1 MWNMY
6 WSKNWA
12 QSVFRL
18 SLVKPKPKLSP
29 QPIRRKENTLK
40 SQGEVKV
47 KPSKLP
53 KARETRVT
61 KLRLVLVLHLIGWES
76 GTSFFGPI
84 NATKQSKAKL
94 IRFRIIFNTK
104 LETARKPNESQF
116 MYLLKDKCHSLARD
130 LYQRNTSFLELK
142 LQLFRSRSHFF
153 FFNIP
158 SEIRSV
164 IGFPRGT
171 QSLGVPVSVKVPY
184 RRKAKRILLTNS
196 IDIVYI
202 RVSRTLP
209 RVVQVITQWKRLLKN
224 HYTLVWFAITLVPF
238 ICIRS
243 TPTFSKVLQ
252 PKVCKASLS
261 CCLGTTAGQATVH

>member
-1 MWNMY
+1 MKVSLCIY
-6 WSKNWA
+6 WKTN
-12 QSVFRL
+12 VTHL
-18 SLVKPKPKLSP
+18 
-29 QPIRRKENTLK
+29 
-40 SQGEVKV
+40 
-47 KPSKLP
+47 
-53 KARETRVT
+53 RETFIKGILLFWNSNFSCLGRGA
-61 KLRLVLVLHLIGWES
+61 I
-76 GTSFFGPI
+76 FF
-84 NATKQSKAKL
+84 
-94 IRFRIIFNTK
+94 
-104 LETARKPNESQF
+104 
-116 MYLLKDKCHSLARD
+116 
-130 LYQRNTSFLELK
+130 
-142 LQLFRSRSHFF
+142 
-153 FFNIP
+153 
-158 SEIRSV
+158 EIHSV

>member
-1 MWNMY
+1 MKVSLCIY
-6 WSKNWA
+6 WKIN
-12 QSVFRL
+12 VTHL
-18 SLVKPKPKLSP
+18 
-29 QPIRRKENTLK
+29 
-40 SQGEVKV
+40 
-47 KPSKLP
+47 
-53 KARETRVT
+53 RETFIKGILLFWNSNFSCLGRGA
-61 KLRLVLVLHLIGWES
+61 I
-76 GTSFFGPI
+76 FF
-84 NATKQSKAKL
+84 
-94 IRFRIIFNTK
+94 FIFNI
-104 LETARKPNESQF
+104 F
-116 MYLLKDKCHSLARD
+116 
-130 LYQRNTSFLELK
+130 
-142 LQLFRSRSHFF
+142 
-153 FFNIP
+153 

-261 CCLGTTAGQATVH
+261 CCLSTTAGQATVH

>member
-1 MWNMY
+1 MKVSLCIY
-6 WSKNWA
+6 WKTN
-12 QSVFRL
+12 VTHL
-18 SLVKPKPKLSP
+18 
-29 QPIRRKENTLK
+29 
-40 SQGEVKV
+40 
-47 KPSKLP
+47 
-53 KARETRVT
+53 RETFI
-61 KLRLVLVLHLIGWES
+61 KGILLFWNS
-76 GTSFFGPI
+76 NFS
-84 NATKQSKAKL
+84 
-94 IRFRIIFNTK
+94 
-104 LETARKPNESQF
+104 
-116 MYLLKDKCHSLARD
+116 YLGRGAL
-130 LYQRNTSFLELK
+130 
-142 LQLFRSRSHFF
+142 F
-153 FFNIP
+153 FFNIL

-164 IGFPRGT
+164 ISFPRGT

-252 PKVCKASLS
+252 PKVCKASPS

>member
-1 MWNMY
+1 M
-6 WSKNWA
+6 
-12 QSVFRL
+12 
-18 SLVKPKPKLSP
+18 
-29 QPIRRKENTLK
+29 
-40 SQGEVKV
+40 
-47 KPSKLP
+47 
-53 KARETRVT
+53 ARAFLDQLLTQ
-61 KLRLVLVLHLIGWES
+61 
-76 GTSFFGPI
+76 
-84 NATKQSKAKL
+84 KQSKAKL

-209 RVVQVITQWKRLLKN
+209 RVVQVVTQ
-224 HYTLVWFAITLVPF
+224 
-238 ICIRS
+238 
-243 TPTFSKVLQ
+243 
-252 PKVCKASLS
+252 
-261 CCLGTTAGQATVH
+261 